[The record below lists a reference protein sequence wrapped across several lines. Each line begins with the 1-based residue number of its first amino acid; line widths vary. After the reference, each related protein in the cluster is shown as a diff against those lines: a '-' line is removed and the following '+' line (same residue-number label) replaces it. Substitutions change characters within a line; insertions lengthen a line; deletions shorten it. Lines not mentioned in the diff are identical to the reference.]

1 MSGVSVDKIFHIADI
16 HIRNFKRHTEYRAV
30 FKKMYRYLKKHATKK
45 SLIYLAGDIVHS
57 KNDMSPELVKMV
69 SDFLNSCA
77 NIAPTVLIAGNHD
90 ANLNNDARLDA
101 LTPIV
106 DAINNPNLMYW
117 KDTGVYEYGGIMF
130 SVFSVFGDP
139 NQWILADDI
148 DGAYKIALHHG
159 AVSSALTD
167 LDYEITNELITP
179 SIFKG
184 FDLGLLGDIH
194 RTQFLDSEKTVAYAG
209 SLIQQNHGEGLVHGF
224 MVWDVQT
231 KSCEFVQIE
240 NNIGYATLEIS
251 DGSIINDDAYINT
264 WPKNIRLRIKYSN
277 TSYKE
282 VQAIFKN
289 LKKKHKFLETTLL
302 KINDYEYNSNEKN
315 TILGDVRDVEYQNK
329 LITMYL
335 ESGKHET
342 AADPDSV
349 RHANR
354 VMNSKLQK
362 NEVIVRNVV
371 WKPLTFE
378 FDNMFSYGSN
388 NKIDFANFKGVK
400 GLFAP
405 NASGKS
411 TLLDAITYCLF
422 DKCSRT
428 YRSIDVL
435 NTRKSSFRCKLV
447 FELNNTI
454 YSVERVAKKHKR
466 TGKVRVDVT
475 FMQESDDGPILLNG
489 KDRDSTNKI
498 IRGYI
503 GTYDDFLLTAL
514 STQNDN
520 KNFIFK
526 TQKERKELLNSFLDI
541 SVFDELY
548 LIARDEIKGY
558 RFEIKSLEQEINDD
572 QYLNL
577 STDIEIASREYTE
590 CSSSFVESD
599 HLVEELTNNINKLK
613 NSLKFIESPIDIV
626 QVSNDIAQ
634 LVDEK
639 NIGMQSINNKQSEL
653 DELLISLEE
662 LHNNLSEY
670 NIDKI
675 KKDRDHIVA
684 LTKEV
689 QLKKNE
695 YIKITTELQ
704 HLNEVIEHL
713 KNHEYDP
720 ECNFCVNSNF
730 VKSALEAK
738 KKHPELD
745 KQSILLQK
753 SISKLET
760 EVSNLLPHVEK
771 LETDIEDIHSNISEK
786 SKLRETLAN
795 EIEIEKYKIINLTD
809 KIYQL
814 EQQKIQYKKQKEQQ
828 IKNERIE
835 SKISQVQNTLDSE
848 KQQYKLLQN
857 NMMTYNSKLTALLNI
872 EEILNNKKT
881 RLAHLYEHISV
892 YEAYLA
898 AVSKYGVPYMLLQKI
913 LPVIEDEVNNTL
925 SQIVEFYITL
935 ESDEKNINCYIHYN
949 DELSWPVELASGME
963 RFMIS
968 VATRSALI
976 NVSSL
981 PRPNFL
987 AIDEG
992 FGTADSSTIASMP
1005 LLFDYIITQF
1015 DFLLIVTHIDSLK
1028 DSVDSVLNIDKVDN
1042 YSKISNID

>member
-1 MSGVSVDKIFHIADI
+1 
-16 HIRNFKRHTEYRAV
+16 
-30 FKKMYRYLKKHATKK
+30 
-45 SLIYLAGDIVHS
+45 
-57 KNDMSPELVKMV
+57 
-69 SDFLNSCA
+69 
-77 NIAPTVLIAGNHD
+77 
-90 ANLNNDARLDA
+90 
-101 LTPIV
+101 
-106 DAINNPNLMYW
+106 
-117 KDTGVYEYGGIMF
+117 
-130 SVFSVFGDP
+130 
-139 NQWILADDI
+139 
-148 DGAYKIALHHG
+148 
-159 AVSSALTD
+159 
-167 LDYEITNELITP
+167 
-179 SIFKG
+179 
-184 FDLGLLGDIH
+184 
-194 RTQFLDSEKTVAYAG
+194 
-209 SLIQQNHGEGLVHGF
+209 
-224 MVWDVQT
+224 
-231 KSCEFVQIE
+231 
-240 NNIGYATLEIS
+240 
-251 DGSIINDDAYINT
+251 
-264 WPKNIRLRIKYSN
+264 
-277 TSYKE
+277 
-282 VQAIFKN
+282 
-289 LKKKHKFLETTLL
+289 
-302 KINDYEYNSNEKN
+302 
-315 TILGDVRDVEYQNK
+315 
-329 LITMYL
+329 
-335 ESGKHET
+335 
-342 AADPDSV
+342 
-349 RHANR
+349 
-354 VMNSKLQK
+354 
-362 NEVIVRNVV
+362 
-371 WKPLTFE
+371 
-378 FDNMFSYGSN
+378 
-388 NKIDFANFKGVK
+388 
-400 GLFAP
+400 
-405 NASGKS
+405 
-411 TLLDAITYCLF
+411 
-422 DKCSRT
+422 
-428 YRSIDVL
+428 
-435 NTRKSSFRCKLV
+435 
-447 FELNNTI
+447 
-454 YSVERVAKKHKR
+454 
-466 TGKVRVDVT
+466 
-475 FMQESDDGPILLNG
+475 
-489 KDRDSTNKI
+489 
-498 IRGYI
+498 
-503 GTYDDFLLTAL
+503 
-514 STQNDN
+514 
-520 KNFIFK
+520 
-526 TQKERKELLNSFLDI
+526 
-541 SVFDELY
+541 
-548 LIARDEIKGY
+548 
-558 RFEIKSLEQEINDD
+558 
-572 QYLNL
+572 
-577 STDIEIASREYTE
+577 
-590 CSSSFVESD
+590 
-599 HLVEELTNNINKLK
+599 
-613 NSLKFIESPIDIV
+613 
-626 QVSNDIAQ
+626 
-634 LVDEK
+634 
-639 NIGMQSINNKQSEL
+639 MQSIDNKQSEL